1 MLIDSVNTYLSV
13 RRRLGFKLKCIERYL
28 LNYAAFATAVGDT
41 HVVGKTAIDWAS
53 KASSEDS
60 RARSLDIL
68 IRFAR
73 FVRAEDDR
81 HEIPTD
87 NVFCGRW
94 YRRTSYIFSDQEVAE
109 ILLHAGCLGPPDSLR
124 PHTYKTLFGLL
135 ASTGLRISEA
145 LSLRLEDIT
154 SDGLV
159 IRETKFKKS
168 RIVPLH
174 ATVVTALDSYIE
186 RRRQCDRGDNHVF
199 ISQRGSHGL
208 AYRTVAET
216 FHEVLKAA
224 GIPESK
230 NRSSPRLLDFRHRFA
245 VKALESCPDS
255 RDRVSR
261 HMLALSTYMG
271 HARVEDT
278 YWYLESTPQ
287 LMNDIVGVCEL
298 FMQGDLP

>member
-1 MLIDSVNTYLSV
+1 MLIDSVNKYLAV
-13 RRRLGFKLKCIERYL
+13 RRRLGFKLKSVERYL
-28 LNYAAFATAVGDT
+28 LSYAAFATAVGDT
-41 HVVGKTAIDWAS
+41 HIVSRTAINWAS
-53 KASSEDS
+53 RASSEDS

-81 HEIPTD
+81 HEIPAD
-87 NVFCGRW
+87 KVFCGRW
-94 YRRTSYIFSDQEVAE
+94 HRRTSYIFSDRE
-109 ILLHAGCLGPPDSLR
+109 IVQILHHADCLSPPDSLR
-124 PHTYKTLFGLL
+124 PHTYRTLFGLL

-154 SDGLV
+154 CDGLV

-174 ATVVTALDSYIE
+174 ATVVAALDRYLE
-186 RRRQCDRGDNHVF
+186 RRRQFDRGDNHVF

-208 AYRTVAET
+208 AYTTVAET
-216 FHEVLKAA
+216 FREILIAA
-224 GIPESK
+224 GIPELSNK
-230 NRSSPRLLDFRHRFA
+230 STPRLLDFRHRFA

-255 RDRVSR
+255 RDRISR

-278 YWYLESTPQ
+278 FWYLESTPQ
-287 LMNDIVGVCEL
+287 LMNDIVNACEL
-298 FMQGDLP
+298 FMQGELP